1 MHEYVGECESRFQVA
16 TGLEL
21 ISPALISETA
31 STIDCAA
38 STHFAPL
45 SAPASTPS
53 QLSSSILA
61 FTPSTP
67 TDTTDTA
74 ALAAASAAVARFEAD
89 FYPDWFDHVTYTFL
103 ALFATFIVVCYGMV
117 WYKIRVADRKMEE
130 RERWLESGSGR
141 REDEGDRRDRDD
153 DDRTDSDLER
163 GRQEGPRRW
172 SSPSSSSSSLRSPSR
187 SKASYSEEES
197 YDDESDLDSRPRR
210 RRARTMRTAS
220 DTDYTGFFSTSSA
233 DTASTDDDDSSRVRP
248 STTRRPLPR
257 QGWTATAE
265 WDQLRAVRYSRRLG
279 RSSEKTR
286 VFGR

>member
-1 MHEYVGECESRFQVA
+1 M
-16 TGLEL
+16 EL
-21 ISPALISETA
+21 ISPALISEAA
-31 STIDCAA
+31 STIDYAA

-45 SAPASTPS
+45 GASASTPS
-53 QLSSSILA
+53 QLASSILA
-61 FTPSTP
+61 FTPSKP

-141 REDEGDRRDRDD
+141 REDEGDGRETDD
-153 DDRTDSDLER
+153 ATGSDLER

-187 SKASYSEEES
+187 SKASYAKEQYS
-197 YDDESDLDSRPRR
+197 YEESDLDSRPRR

-220 DTDYTGFFSTSSA
+220 DTDDTDFSSTSSA
-233 DTASTDDDDSSRVRP
+233 DTAPIDDDGDLSPVRP
-248 STTRRPLPR
+248 STTRRSLPR
-257 QGWTATAE
+257 RGRTATAE
-265 WDQLRAVRYSRRLG
+265 GDQVRAVRYSRAAGKEQRENEGLWMMKSDG
-279 RSSEKTR
+279 YS
-286 VFGR
+286 